1 MRDNQFRGYTVI
13 DLLKDE
19 DFLRWQ
25 LLKSEEDALFW
36 KNVINR
42 HPDLAPI
49 IEEAISLYK
58 TSVRFNNF
66 SMTPAEISERR
77 EQLQYVIG
85 QKKKKNARYVMLRAI
100 AVAACI
106 MVAILPFLWKK
117 SEDVQ
122 QKDITTFAQALPEV
136 DFNDTDTRLVL
147 GEDQVVTLHNTES
160 SVQYGVDDIVADDNI
175 ILQKE
180 VTTSYNQLITPHGK
194 RSTIIFSDGTKAWVN
209 AGTKLVYPNQ
219 FSKENREIYVN
230 GEIYIEVVEDKNRPF
245 IVKTKRMDISVL
257 GTKFNVSAYE
267 VDHINNVA
275 LLSGSVSIASAIHK
289 KDVVLKPNQ
298 LYSNTEGTPSIKTVD
313 ASMYALW
320 TQGLYRFE
328 SEALG
333 DIIKRLER
341 YYGVKITCDDQA
353 AHLKCSGKLD
363 LKDNLDILLT
373 DLTRAL
379 PINYLKNADGDYTIY

>member
-1 MRDNQFRGYTVI
+1 MHDNQYKRYTPI

-19 DFLRWQ
+19 EFLRWQ
-25 LLKSEEDALFW
+25 LLSSKADNLFW
-36 KNVINR
+36 KGIIDQY
-42 HPDLAPI
+42 PDFAPVV
-49 IEEAISLYK
+49 EEAILLYK
-58 TSVRFNNF
+58 TNIRFNNY
-66 SMTPAEISERR
+66 SMTPTEISRSREEVLSIINER
-77 EQLQYVIG
+77 
-85 QKKKKNARYVMLRAI
+85 KKSNIRNIVLRAI
-100 AVAACI
+100 AVAACLMAVTI
-106 MVAILPFLWKK
+106 PFLWENNDLKQ
-117 SEDVQ
+117 ED
-122 QKDITTFAQALPEV
+122 IATYAQALPEV
-136 DFNDTDTRLVL
+136 DFNAVDTRLVL